1 MKGKILIPAGILST
15 LAIAYG
21 MTLAP
26 GLSWANGGADG
37 GDFIAAAFVNGV
49 PHPTGYPLYLLFAKL
64 FFLLPVGNLA
74 YRTNLLSAFCTIL
87 AALLLFITIDRL
99 LVGQKYAKMASSIA
113 ALAFGLS
120 PLVWSQAVIT
130 EVYGLQS
137 LLIIGILYQV
147 LFYGNNKVENILRGL
162 LFGLALGN
170 HITTIL
176 LLPILFWEK
185 KSARFTPITQIW
197 IRLIGLILGS
207 MVYIILPLYARSN
220 PAINWGNPVTLK
232 SFIELISGQIYQS
245 YFSLSFVIDH
255 VRAWAG
261 LLIEQFGIPGIAIG
275 LFAIMDS
282 KKTNGYSIPIL
293 WIFISYG
300 AFALIYAS
308 YDSYVYLI
316 PTVLAFSLWLGLGFN
331 TLINFILE
339 RWQKVMWIITSLI
352 IVLFVWHTIS
362 VAPVVDASKDNRA
375 EVFSKLVFDTVPNDA
390 IIITKDDPST
400 FALWYFQFVEDKR
413 VDTSVI
419 AEGLLGYDWYR
430 QTLRTTYPNL
440 EIPELSNLSPFHLI
454 IKNPN
459 RPYCIVKY
467 QEKSEINCFHF

>member
-1 MKGKILIPAGILST
+1 MVT

-21 MTLAP
+21 LTLAP
-26 GLSWANGGADG
+26 SLSWANGGADG
-37 GDFIAAAFVNGV
+37 GDFITAVAVNGV
-49 PHPTGYPLYLLFAKL
+49 PHPTGYPLYLLIAKI
-64 FFLLPVGNLA
+64 FQWLPVGNLA
-74 YRTNLLSAFCTIL
+74 FRTNLLSAFCTIL
-87 AALLLFITIDRL
+87 ATLLIFITIDRL
-99 LVGQKYAKMASSIA
+99 LAGKKYAKMASSIA

-137 LLIIGILYQV
+137 LLTIGILYQA
-147 LFYGNNKVENILRGL
+147 LFFGNKTGENILRGL

-185 KSARFTPITQIW
+185 KSAHFTPIAHIW
-197 IRLIGLILGS
+197 IRIIGLILGS

-220 PAINWGNPVTLK
+220 PVINWGNPVTLK
-232 SFIELISGQIYQS
+232 SFFQLISGQIYQS
-245 YFSLSFVIDH
+245 YFSLSFVIE
-255 VRAWAG
+255 RIRGWAG

-282 KKTNGYSIPIL
+282 KKKNGFSFPII

-316 PTVLAFSLWLGLGFN
+316 PTILAFSLWLGLGFN
-331 TLINFILE
+331 TLINSIME
-339 RWQKVMWIITSLI
+339 RWQKAMWVIAPMI
-352 IVLFVWHTIS
+352 IVLFVWHTSS

-375 EVFSKLVFDTVPNDA
+375 EVFSQLVFNSVPNDA
-390 IIITKDDPST
+390 MIITKDDPST

-413 VDTSVI
+413 VDTAVI
-419 AEGLLGYDWYR
+419 TEGLLEYDWYR
-430 QTLRTTYPNL
+430 QTLRITYPDL